1 MICLSGV
8 SFLACCLLM
17 ASWLPHNKFAV
28 AAEPVS
34 AVNENVGHE
43 VRRLSST
50 KENLGGV
57 ISPKPVITPP
67 KHIKCDATGLTAPS
81 LNNGHVAPR

>member
-1 MICLSGV
+1 MKSDATGIVGV
-8 SFLACCLLM
+8 Y
-17 ASWLPHNKFAV
+17 PPTKD
-28 AAEPVS
+28 
-34 AVNENVGHE
+34 VGHE